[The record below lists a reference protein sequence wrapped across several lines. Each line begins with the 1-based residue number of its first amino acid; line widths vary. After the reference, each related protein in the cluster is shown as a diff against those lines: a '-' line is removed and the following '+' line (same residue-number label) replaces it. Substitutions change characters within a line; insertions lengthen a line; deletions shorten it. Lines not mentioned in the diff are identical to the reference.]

1 MNEEMKLLEA
11 QLADQQK
18 IAQKTRDR
26 LESLKKKEEAERLE
40 PLKATAQRLHDLLC
54 PYNHT
59 DGCSFDY
66 EGDNWS
72 ANSHNEWLRKVERL
86 VVGDSYTKPKTNLG
100 EIKIILDAVEGIK
113 KSVPTALDLIRR
125 GF

>member
-18 IAQKTRDR
+18 VAQATRER
-26 LESLKKKEEAERLE
+26 LEALKKKEEAERLE
-40 PLKATAQRLHDLLC
+40 PLKETAKRMHDLLC

-59 DGCSFDY
+59 DGCSFGY
-66 EGDNWS
+66 EGDNWRGS
-72 ANSHNEWLRKVERL
+72 SHNEWLRKVELL
-86 VVGDSYTKPKTNLG
+86 VVGDSYTKPKTTLG

-113 KSVPTALDLIRR
+113 KSIPTALDLIRR

>member
-1 MNEEMKLLEA
+1 MNEELKLLEA

-18 IAQKTRDR
+18 LMQSTRDKV
-26 LESLKKKEEAERLE
+26 EALKRKEEAEKLE
-40 PLKATAQRLHDLLC
+40 PLKATAQRMHDLLC

-66 EGDNWS
+66 EGNNWS
-72 ANSHNEWLRKVERL
+72 ANSHNEWLRKVQRL
-86 VVGDSYTKPKTNLG
+86 VVGDSYNKPKTNLT
-100 EIKIILDAVEGIK
+100 EIKTILDAIEGIK
-113 KSVPTALDLIRR
+113 KSIPTALDLIRR